1 MNWLTNFIRPGLRSL
16 VGEQK
21 EVPDN
26 LWQKCP
32 SCENMLFHSELK
44 AAHSVCYHCG
54 HHLKI
59 GVMERL
65 ALLFDDGKYEK
76 FPLPNV
82 PADPLKFKDKKKYAD
97 RMRDSQ
103 NKTKEKD
110 ALVIAKGTI
119 GGQDAVVAA
128 FNFDFMGGSMGTAV
142 GEGIV
147 RAAEKAVKHKA
158 ALIIIPASGGARM
171 QEGALSL
178 MQMPRTTIAVNM
190 VKAENLPYI
199 VLLTNPT
206 TGGVSASFA
215 MLGDIHL
222 AEPGTTIGFAG
233 RRVIEETVREKLP
246 EDFQTAEYLVD
257 HGMVDAVVA
266 RKDQNAE
273 IGKILTL
280 LMDTSQEYVRE
291 EKPRKNGKN
300 GNGGKGKKQKGDK
313 KSSNVTRLS
322 IKKGK
327 QKKAKTRTQPE
338 QEQQEQQPKRKSAS
352 G

>member
-1 MNWLTNFIRPGLRSL
+1 MNWLTNFIRPGLRSI

-32 SCENMLFHSELK
+32 SCEGMLFHTELK
-44 AAHSVCYHCG
+44 AARNVCYHCG

-59 GVMERL
+59 GVMDRL
-65 ALLFDDGKYEK
+65 NLLFDDGKYEK

-158 ALIIIPASGGARM
+158 ALIVIPASGGARM

-199 VLLTNPT
+199 VLLTDPT

-291 EKPRKNGKN
+291 EKSRKNGKN
-300 GNGGKGKKQKGDK
+300 GNGGKGKKHKGDK

-322 IKKGK
+322 IGK
-327 QKKAKTRTQPE
+327 SKQRKPRPQQKQPA
-338 QEQQEQQPKRKSAS
+338 QEQQPKRKSAS

>member
-32 SCENMLFHSELK
+32 SCEGMLFHTELQ
-44 AAHSVCYHCG
+44 AAHNVCYHCN

-59 GVMERL
+59 SVVERL
-65 ALLFDDGKYEK
+65 HFLFDDGKYEK
-76 FPLPNV
+76 LPLPNV
-82 PADPLKFKDKKKYAD
+82 PQDPLKFKDRKKYVD

-110 ALVIAKGTI
+110 ALVIAKGKI
-119 GGQDAVVAA
+119 GSQNAVVAA

-147 RAAEKAVKHKA
+147 KAAETAVKNKA

-178 MQMPRTTIAVNM
+178 MQMPRTTIAVSM
-190 VKAENLPYI
+190 VKQANLPYI

-215 MLGDIHL
+215 MLGDVHL

-233 RRVIEETVREKLP
+233 RRVIEETVRETLP
-246 EDFQTAEYLVD
+246 DDFQTAEYLLD
-257 HGMVDAVVA
+257 HGMVDAVVS

-273 IGKILTL
+273 IGKILSL
-280 LMDTSQEYVRE
+280 LMDTKQKY
-291 EKPRKNGKN
+291 EKPEKSGNGKNGKN
-300 GNGGKGKKQKGDK
+300 GNGKKHKNDK
-313 KSSNVTRLS
+313 KKGGSNVTKL
-322 IKKGK
+322 KVA
-327 QKKAKTRTQPE
+327 KAKPAPKPKE
-338 QEQQEQQPKRKSAS
+338 DNNEQPKRKTAS

>member
-16 VGEQK
+16 TGDQK
-21 EVPDN
+21 DIPDN

-32 SCENMLFHSELK
+32 SCEGMLFHSELQ
-44 AAHSVCYHCG
+44 AAHNVCYHCG

-59 GVMERL
+59 SVQERL
-65 ALLFDDGKYEK
+65 TLLFDDGKFDK
-76 FPLPNV
+76 QPLPNV
-82 PADPLKFKDKKKYAD
+82 PQDPLKFKDRKKYSD

-110 ALVIAKGTI
+110 ALVIAKGKI
-119 GGQDAVVAA
+119 GGQSTVAAA

-147 RAAEKAVKHKA
+147 KAAELAVKNKA
-158 ALIIIPASGGARM
+158 ALIVIPASGGARM

-190 VKAENLPYI
+190 VKDAGLPYI

-215 MLGDIHL
+215 MLGDIHI

-233 RRVIEETVREKLP
+233 RRVIEETVRETLP
-246 EDFQTAEYLVD
+246 DDFQTAEYLLD
-257 HGMVDAVVA
+257 HGMVDMVVS
-266 RKDQNAE
+266 RKEQNKE

-280 LMDTSQEYVRE
+280 LMDPSQKY
-291 EKPRKNGKN
+291 EKDNKNGTENGKNKKNGKS
-300 GNGGKGKKQKGDK
+300 KKKSGKKSG
-313 KSSNVTRLS
+313 SNVTKLS
-322 IKKGK
+322 VKQTKKP
-327 QKKAKTRTQPE
+327 KKAANTSE
-338 QEQQEQQPKRKSAS
+338 DEQPKRKTAS
-352 G
+352 K